1 MTNYGFEI
9 VQTLI
14 VDTVPD
20 ATVKRAM
27 NEINAG
33 QVFLQLFIF
42 FEWQKFLFS
51 SKWIKK

>member
-14 VDTVPD
+14 VDIDPVE
-20 ATVKRAM
+20 TVKRAM

-33 QVFLQLFIF
+33 NHSLPYLIQNGIQYIQVHHQN
-42 FEWQKFLFS
+42 
-51 SKWIKK
+51 